1 MLKLT
6 EAAKYFICNAIF
18 GKPVTVIHFSFNNST
33 LKIGVIPLF
42 NMPINFILKADQRVY
57 MKKNKYLLPSL
68 HHRSLLSSPLE
79 LVH

>member
-18 GKPVTVIHFSFNNST
+18 GKPVYTVIHYSFNNST

-42 NMPINFILKADQRVY
+42 NMPINFILKADQ
-57 MKKNKYLLPSL
+57 
-68 HHRSLLSSPLE
+68 
-79 LVH
+79 